1 MASRTKIKGLSAFL
15 RDKRI
20 ELNMTQLQASRALG
34 HSSPQYISNFERGLC
49 EPSLETAMK
58 LCELYGIPR
67 KQLYE
72 IMVELY
78 QQEMSDKI
86 FKKTGRRA

>member
-15 RDKRI
+15 RETRI
-20 ELNMTQLQASRALG
+20 EKSITQLQASRALG

-67 KQLYE
+67 RQLYD
-72 IMVELY
+72 IMVEMY
-78 QQEMSDKI
+78 QIELEAKI
-86 FKKTGRRA
+86 FKKPGRRS

>member
-15 RDKRI
+15 REKRI
-20 ELNMTQLQASRALG
+20 EGNITQLQASRALG

-67 KQLYE
+67 RQLYE
-72 IMVELY
+72 IMVDMY
-78 QQEMSDKI
+78 QQELSDKI
-86 FKKTGRRA
+86 FKKTVRRA